1 MANCIYELPKI
12 YRPKKKLFISVQIY
26 RKDVD
31 SSESYSLYFEFF
43 FTKEIFVKYA
53 IDANQ

>member
-31 SSESYSLYFEFF
+31 SSESYSLFFEFF